1 MNIIVTGASGFIG
14 RVLVEKLLNEGNT
27 VFPIIRARTNK
38 KLLNPEITDYYED
51 NGDDEK
57 LLKFIKKSH
66 CEGVIHLASYFT
78 VTHKTSDITPLINSN
93 VHFPTRIIDA
103 SCKANIEWF
112 LNIGTFWEHMNHH
125 AYLPVNLYAST
136 KKAFEAISK
145 FYVEH
150 NNLKFITVKLNDTYG
165 PNDSRNKIIN
175 LWLDIAKH
183 GTLLKMSPGQQKI
196 DIVHVEDVVTALIL
210 SIKRFYNKDFNRDR
224 FEAYSILSKRKH
236 SLRNLAKIF
245 EISIGKKL
253 NIKWGALPYRNNEIM
268 NPYCPFD
275 IVPGWE
281 QKISIENGFD
291 QIGQEL
297 FLNNGV
303 N

>member
-1 MNIIVTGASGFIG
+1 MKIIVTGASGFIG

-27 VFPIIRARTNK
+27 VFPIIRANTNK
-38 KLLNPEITDYYED
+38 RLLNPKISDYFED
-51 NGDDEK
+51 NGDDDK
-57 LLKFIKKSH
+57 LLKFIQKSH
-66 CEGVIHLASYFT
+66 CKGVIHLASYFT
-78 VTHKTSDITPLINSN
+78 GTHNTSDITPLINSN
-93 VHFPTRIIDA
+93 VHFPTRVIEA

-112 LNIGTFWEHMNHH
+112 LNIGTFWEHMNNH

-165 PNDSRNKIIN
+165 SNDSRNKFIN

-183 GTLLKMSPGQQKI
+183 GTVLKMSPGKQMI
-196 DIVHVEDVVTALIL
+196 DIVHVDDVANALVL
-210 SIKRFYNKDFNRDR
+210 SLKRFYSKDFNRDR
-224 FEAYSILSKRKH
+224 IEVYSILSKRKY
-236 SLRNLAKIF
+236 SLRELADIF
-245 EISIGKKL
+245 EISIGTKL
-253 NIKWGALPYRNNEIM
+253 NIKWSALPYRNNEIM

-275 IVPGWE
+275 LVPEWE
-281 QKISIENGFD
+281 QKISIENGFN
-291 QIGQEL
+291 QLGREL
-297 FLNNGV
+297 FLNHGV